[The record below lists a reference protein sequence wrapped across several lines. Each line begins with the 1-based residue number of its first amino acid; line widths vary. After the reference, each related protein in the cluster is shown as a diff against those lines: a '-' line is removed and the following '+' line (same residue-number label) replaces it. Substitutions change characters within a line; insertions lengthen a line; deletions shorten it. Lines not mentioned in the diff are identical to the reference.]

1 MKFFSLKFY
10 IRIFWL
16 AYKELEAII
25 FGRIQEVSIHNHTD
39 IKIKKIYPANNFH
52 MPPLRDIDG
61 NQNVTSYNATVPQAN
76 VLTVNNGFFIP
87 GREEIY
93 TSDFKVLKEITVQK
107 KNPQTGKSKKKL
119 LKYKKLNGRVLS
131 LSLNGVERN
140 YFHFTIE
147 NLARWHLFKMSGL
160 DYDYIDFD
168 KSNKFLKQYI
178 DIIGIPKEKL
188 IPESYYK
195 GAIKA
200 DLLIVPGLINN
211 WEYFEMP
218 HGKLHY
224 MKQHIPNWFNKV
236 HEVFRNKSEV
246 SERIYVSRAKA
257 DRRRIVNEKD
267 VINLVTKYG
276 FNVYNM
282 EDLSVNEQ
290 ISLFNKAEI
299 VIVTNG
305 AAAANLVYC
314 SNPFTFLEI
323 FPQNY
328 FDSNLRILAQVLKCE
343 YHYVIAK
350 CPQNTDTDPQK
361 EDLYLDCKKLEK
373 WLIKFAAVD
382 EVKNYLYKSNET
394 KSS

>member
-1 MKFFSLKFY
+1 MSTSKLRLMRFFLPKFY
-10 IRIFWL
+10 FGIAL
-16 AYKELEAII
+16 LVYQKLEAII
-25 FGRIQEVSIHNHTD
+25 FGRIEEISIHDSSD
-39 IKIKKIYPANNFH
+39 IKTLQIYPDHNFY
-52 MPPLRDIDG
+52 MPPLNDIED
-61 NQNVTSYNATVPQAN
+61 NQHVASYEAAVPTAN
-76 VLTVNNGFFIP
+76 VFTINNGIFIP

-93 TSDFKVLKEITVQK
+93 TSDLKVLKEITVQK
-107 KNPQTGKSKKKL
+107 KNPQAGTSKKKL
-119 LKYKKLNGRVLS
+119 LKYKKLNGRVLC

-147 NLARWHLFKMSGL
+147 SLARWHLFKMSGL

-168 KSNKFLKQYI
+168 KKNKFQKQYVNLL
-178 DIIGIPKEKL
+178 GIPEEKL

-200 DLLIVPGLINN
+200 DVLIVPGLINN

-218 HGKLHY
+218 HAKLHY

-236 HEVFRNKSEV
+236 HKVFRNKSETPK
-246 SERIYVSRAKA
+246 RIYVSRSKA

-276 FNVYNM
+276 FTVYNM
-282 EDLSVNEQ
+282 EDLSVYEQ
-290 ISLFNKAEI
+290 INLFNKGEI
-299 VIVTNG
+299 IIATNG

-328 FDSNLRILAQVLKCE
+328 FDSSFRILAQVLECD
-343 YHYVIAK
+343 YHYFIAK
-350 CPQNTDTDPQK
+350 CPKNADIDPQK

-373 WLIKFAAVD
+373 WLIKIAA
-382 EVKNYLYKSNET
+382 
-394 KSS
+394 